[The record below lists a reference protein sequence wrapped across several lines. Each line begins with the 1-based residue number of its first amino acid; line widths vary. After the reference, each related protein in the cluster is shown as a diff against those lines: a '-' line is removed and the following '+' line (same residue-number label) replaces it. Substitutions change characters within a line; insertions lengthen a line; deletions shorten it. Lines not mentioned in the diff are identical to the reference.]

1 MVLAS
6 VHRGSDE
13 TVSPV
18 REVDL
23 KQITATIGPEQ
34 AMECDH
40 VGLHPQLN
48 LSLVF
53 EKFAARHAQTSS
65 RWLKLNIM
73 RHQKI
78 AVPYILAAIGIAV
91 AIWATMG
98 APPRSHPKS
107 TTRQFAGPPSFAH
120 PSDR

>member
-6 VHRGSDE
+6 AHRGSDE

-23 KQITATIGPEQ
+23 KQITAISDAKQ
-34 AMECDH
+34 VMECDH

-53 EKFAARHAQTSS
+53 EKFAGGHAQTSS
-65 RWLKLNIM
+65 RRLKLNIM

-78 AVPYILAAIGIAV
+78 VVPYILAAIGIAV

-98 APPRSHPKS
+98 APPRNHPKS

-120 PSDR
+120 RSDK